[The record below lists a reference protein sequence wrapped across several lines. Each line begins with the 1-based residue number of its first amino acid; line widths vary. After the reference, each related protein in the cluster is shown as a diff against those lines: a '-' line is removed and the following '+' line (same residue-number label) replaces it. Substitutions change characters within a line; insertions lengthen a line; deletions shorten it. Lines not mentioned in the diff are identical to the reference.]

1 MNTHPTYANQM
12 LHALEKNW
20 WLFLLRGVV
29 AILFGGLA
37 LTWPAITLVA
47 LTLVYG
53 AYALADG
60 ILAIIAAIKGG
71 SLAPRWWLA
80 LVGVVGILFGALT
93 LLWPGITALILL
105 FLIAG
110 WSIASGVMQIVGAI
124 RLRKEI
130 PNEWLLVAGGVL
142 SVLFGVVLFLFPGA
156 GALGL
161 VFTIG
166 VFAIVYG
173 VLLISFALRL
183 RKHDQTHGHRHAH
196 A

>member
-1 MNTHPTYANQM
+1 MNTHLLHTSRM

-20 WLFLLRGVV
+20 WLFLLRGLAALVFGAL
-29 AILFGGLA
+29 AIM
-37 LTWPAITLVA
+37 WPAITLVA

-53 AYALADG
+53 VYALADG
-60 ILAIIAAIKGG
+60 ILAIIAAAKGG
-71 SLAPRWWLA
+71 SMAPRWWLA
-80 LVGVVGILFGALT
+80 LVGVVGILFGIVT
-93 LLWPGITALILL
+93 LFWPGMTALVLL

-130 PNEWLLVAGGVL
+130 PNEWLLIAGGVL
-142 SVLFGVVLFLFPGA
+142 SVLFGVVLFMFPGA

-166 VFAIVYG
+166 VFAIIYG
-173 VLLISFALRL
+173 VLLVSFGLRL
-183 RKHDQTHGHRHAH
+183 RKHDQTHGHGHVHA
-196 A
+196 

>member
-142 SVLFGVVLFLFPGA
+142 SVLFGSVLFLFPGA

>member
-71 SLAPRWWLA
+71 SVAPRWWLA

-142 SVLFGVVLFLFPGA
+142 SVLFGIVLFLFPGA